1 MKKALVC
8 ILLFLSYIPVNAQC
22 PGPVIGT
29 AVALPAGS
37 FSCVQQSFPS
47 PIGLNSE
54 GTGVT
59 MCFNYYNVGPINLSY
74 LLVNGLCGPF
84 PLYNTLSFTIYDSTC
99 TALTIAGSILPTSVN
114 ATISSLTPGTWY
126 TICYTWVP
134 NCPQYSACPLIYT
147 SALPV
152 ELLDFKVTAGRE
164 SNLIEWS
171 TASQSEVD
179 SFIVEK
185 SWAMDS
191 WMHVGA
197 TKGAGSNNTLT
208 KYLMED
214 TDLSNG
220 ILYYRLSERLYSGQ
234 INILDIVS
242 LKRNMIPK
250 EEKTYDMLGRTM
262 GRDFRGMRIQSNG
275 TDNKIIVE

>member
-1 MKKALVC
+1 MKSILTC
-8 ILLFLSYIPVNAQC
+8 LLLFLFCTIGYAQC

-37 FSCVQQSFPS
+37 FSCVQQPFPS
-47 PIGLNSE
+47 TIGLNSE
-54 GTGVT
+54 GTPVT
-59 MCFNYYNVGPINLSY
+59 MCFSYYNIGPINLNY

-84 PLYNTLSFTIYDSTC
+84 PLYNTLSFTIYDSAC

-114 ATISSLTPGTWY
+114 ATISSLTPGTFY

-152 ELLDFKVTAGRE
+152 ELLDFKVTAGKE
-164 SNLIEWS
+164 SNRIEWA

-179 SFIVEK
+179 SFIIEK
-185 SWAMDS
+185 SWTMDS
-191 WMHVGA
+191 WAHVG
-197 TKGAGSNNTLT
+197 TIQGAGNNNTLT
-208 KYLMED
+208 RYAMED

-220 ILYYRLSERLYSGQ
+220 VLYYRLSEKLYSGQ

-242 LKRNMIPK
+242 LKRNMVPK

-262 GRDFRGMRIQSNG
+262 GRDFRGVRIITNG
-275 TDNKIIVE
+275 TDNKVIVE

>member
-1 MKKALVC
+1 MKS
-8 ILLFLSYIPVNAQC
+8 ILICAISFLLSMSGYAQC
-22 PGPVIGT
+22 PGSVIGT
-29 AVALPAGS
+29 AVAIPAGS
-37 FSCVQQSFPS
+37 FNCVQQPFPS
-47 PIGLNSE
+47 TIGLNSE
-54 GTGVT
+54 GTPVT
-59 MCFNYYNVGPINLSY
+59 MCFSYYNIGPINLNY

-84 PLYNTLSFTIYDSTC
+84 PLYNTLSFTIYDSAC

-152 ELLDFKVTAGRE
+152 ELLDFKVTAGKE
-164 SNLIEWS
+164 SNKIEWS

-191 WMHVGA
+191 WAHVGA
-197 TKGAGSNNTLT
+197 TKGAGNNNTVTRYIL
-208 KYLMED
+208 ED

-234 INILDIVS
+234 INILDVVS
-242 LKRNMIPK
+242 LKRNMVPR
-250 EEKTYDMLGRTM
+250 EEKTYDMLGRTV
-262 GRDFRGMRIQSNG
+262 GRDFRGVRIITNG
-275 TDNKIIVE
+275 TDNKVIVE

>member
-1 MKKALVC
+1 MKSILTC
-8 ILLFLSYIPVNAQC
+8 LLLFLSCTIGYAQC

-37 FSCVQQSFPS
+37 FSCVQQPFPS
-47 PIGLNSE
+47 TIGLNSE
-54 GTGVT
+54 GTPVT
-59 MCFNYYNVGPINLSY
+59 MCFSYYNIGPINLNY

-84 PLYNTLSFTIYDSTC
+84 PLYNTLSFTIYDSAC

-114 ATISSLTPGTWY
+114 ATISSLTPGTFY

-152 ELLDFKVTAGRE
+152 ELLDFKVTAGKE
-164 SNLIEWS
+164 SNRIEWA

-179 SFIVEK
+179 SFIIEK
-185 SWAMDS
+185 SWTMDS
-191 WMHVGA
+191 WAHVG
-197 TKGAGSNNTLT
+197 TIQGAGNNNTLT
-208 KYLMED
+208 RYAMED

-220 ILYYRLSERLYSGQ
+220 VLYYRLSEKLYSGQ

-242 LKRNMIPK
+242 LKRNMVPK

-262 GRDFRGMRIQSNG
+262 GRDFRGVRIITNG
-275 TDNKIIVE
+275 TDNKVIVE

>member
-8 ILLFLSYIPVNAQC
+8 ILLFLSCTCVYAQC

-37 FSCVQQSFPS
+37 FSCTQQAFPS
-47 PIGLNSE
+47 TIGLNSE
-54 GTGVT
+54 GTAVT
-59 MCFNYYNVGPINLSY
+59 MCFNYYNIGPINLNY

-185 SWAMDS
+185 SWDMEG
-191 WMHVGA
+191 WMNIGA
-197 TKGAGSNNTLT
+197 VKGAGNTNSVMR
-208 KYLMED
+208 YSMED
-214 TDLSNG
+214 TDLSTG
-220 ILYYRLSERLYSGQ
+220 ILYYRLSEKLYSGQ
-234 INILDIVS
+234 LNILDVAA
-242 LKRNMIPK
+242 LKRNAIPK
-250 EEKTYDMLGRTM
+250 DEKTYDLLGRTM
-262 GRDFRGMRIQSNG
+262 GRDFKGIRIESNG

>member
-8 ILLFLSYIPVNAQC
+8 LLLFFSCVFAYGQC
-22 PGPVIGT
+22 PGPAIGT
-29 AVALPAGS
+29 AVAIPAGS
-37 FSCVQQSFPS
+37 FNCVQQPFPS
-47 PIGLNSE
+47 TIGLNSE
-54 GTGVT
+54 GTPVT
-59 MCFNYYNVGPINLSY
+59 MCFSYYNIGPINLNY

-84 PLYNTLSFTIYDSTC
+84 PLYNTLSFTIYDSAC
-99 TALTIAGSILPTSVN
+99 TALTIAGSILPTPVN
-114 ATISSLTPGTWY
+114 AFVPSLAPNTWY

-147 SALPV
+147 SGLPV
-152 ELLDFKVTAGRE
+152 ELLDFKITAGRE

-191 WMHVGA
+191 WAHVGT
-197 TKGAGSNNTLT
+197 TKGAGNNNTVTRYTL
-208 KYLMED
+208 ED

-220 ILYYRLSERLYSGQ
+220 LLYYRLSEKLYSGQ
-234 INILDIVS
+234 TNILDVVS
-242 LKRNMIPK
+242 LKRDMVPR
-250 EEKTYDMLGRTM
+250 EEKTYDMLGRTT
-262 GRDFRGMRIQSNG
+262 GRDFRGVRIITNG
-275 TDNKIIVE
+275 TDNKVIVE